1 MNMAQ
6 LTINNGTAKIT
17 VAALPDCCPV
27 CRVGINSEYLQGR
40 YCSTQYEVDALFAC
54 PKIDC
59 NKFFIASYRLDA
71 PKGIYYLK
79 TLSPRSLGPVDVVK
93 EVKDISPQF
102 TEIFTQATQAEQYG
116 LDEIAGVGYRKSLEY
131 LIKDYCVAQH
141 PDKEDDIKK
150 RPIGQVIEGFVT
162 NENVKQCAKRAVW
175 LGNDETH
182 YVRKWVDKDIKD
194 LKLLIQ
200 ITVNWIQQEVITKKL
215 LEDMQ

>member
-1 MNMAQ
+1 MAQ

-17 VAALPDCCPV
+17 VVSLPDCCPI
-27 CRVGINSEYLQGR
+27 CGVGINSEYIQGR
-40 YCSTQYEVDALFAC
+40 YCSTQHDVDTLFAC
-54 PKIDC
+54 PKADC
-59 NKFFIASYRLDA
+59 RKFFIASYRLDTL
-71 PKGIYYLK
+71 KGHYYLK
-79 TLSPRSLGPVDVVK
+79 ALSPHTPSAVDIVQ

-102 TEIFTQATQAEQYG
+102 AEIFSQATHAEEYQ

-141 PDKEDDIKK
+141 PDKEEDIKK
-150 RPIGQVIEGFVT
+150 RPIAQVIDGFVT

-194 LKLLIQ
+194 LKLLIK

-215 LEDMQ
+215 LEEMQ